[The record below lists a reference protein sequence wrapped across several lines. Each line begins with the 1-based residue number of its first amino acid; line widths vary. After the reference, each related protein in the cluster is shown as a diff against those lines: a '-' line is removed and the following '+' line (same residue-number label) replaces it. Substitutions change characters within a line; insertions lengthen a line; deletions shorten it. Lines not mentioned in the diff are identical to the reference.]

1 MGIILVITVGIP
13 ILRFIKPD
21 VHLERKLMIGVA
33 LYQFMLKYR
42 NCYTSYF
49 SCTNRIPYVRAFLMS
64 SLLCVC
70 LAYTGLKMFDIG
82 ITWLVLAQIIS
93 QGIYNFWYW
102 ARRAH
107 IELELSIKDT
117 ICLGIEELFGIIVSF
132 VRKGE
137 TNNVDKKKILVIGDI
152 MLDIYYRGE
161 VNRISPEA
169 PVPVFKKTVK

>member
-1 MGIILVITVGIP
+1 MRKTMALIVVSFVIFFSMGIILVITVGIP

-137 TNNVDKKKILVIGDI
+137 TNNV
-152 MLDIYYRGE
+152 
-161 VNRISPEA
+161 
-169 PVPVFKKTVK
+169 